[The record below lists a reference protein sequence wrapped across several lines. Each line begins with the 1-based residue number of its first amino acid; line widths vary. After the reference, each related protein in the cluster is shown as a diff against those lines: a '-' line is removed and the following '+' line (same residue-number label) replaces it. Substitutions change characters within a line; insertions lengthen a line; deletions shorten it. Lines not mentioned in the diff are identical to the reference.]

1 MFFKKKNLIIVLII
15 FTSLIPFKTS
25 IAQEKDNGAVLDNL
39 DNKETKQEVNANQK
53 TFFIFKEYVK
63 IDDSINDDVIAIAKK
78 IEINGSVK
86 GDVLAIAE
94 EIKINGDVM
103 GNVRII
109 SRNIHINSKI
119 KKNVNILGMDAQIS
133 GTAEIGGNI
142 LFSISKFSSN
152 GIIKGSLKGFA
163 QNFEIGN
170 LVEGDIDVTIA
181 KNGRVSLLPGTTIRG
196 NLFYSSPRE
205 AMVGENATV
214 LGQIN
219 HSRSSEKAGSKKINL
234 FNLFNKIIS
243 LFSLL
248 AVGLVLLSI
257 FKQSVRKMNEKV
269 LNESAKC
276 FLWGAL
282 FIIFIPIISILL
294 MLTIIGLPL
303 ALILLALY
311 AVILYVSQVLAGIAL
326 GRILFVKLKKPLS
339 DLGEMILG
347 MLLFTL
353 LVSLP
358 IIGAPLRILGIL
370 WGTGAIVI
378 FNF

>member
-1 MFFKKKNLIIVLII
+1 MFFSKKFFLISIVLVSISSFVI
-15 FTSLIPFKTS
+15 FKFGL
-25 IAQEKDNGAVLDNL
+25 AQEMSNTHALE
-39 DNKETKQEVNANQK
+39 NKEIPEELGVKKE
-53 TFFIFKEYVK
+53 TFFAFNEYVK

-103 GNVRII
+103 GDVRII
-109 SRNIHINSKI
+109 SRNVHINSKI

-142 LFSISKFSSN
+142 LFSINKFSSN

-163 QNFEIGN
+163 RNFEIGN

-181 KNGRVSLLPGTTIRG
+181 KNGSVSLLPGTTIRG

-205 AMVGENATV
+205 AIVGENATV

-234 FNLFNKIIS
+234 FNKIIS

-248 AVGLVLLSI
+248 AVGLVLLSL
-257 FKQSVRKMNEKV
+257 FKQSVRMMNEKL

-311 AVILYVSQVLAGIAL
+311 AVILYVSQVLTGIAL
-326 GRILFVKLKKPLS
+326 GRILFVKLKRPLS

-347 MLLFTL
+347 MLLFTI

-370 WGTGAIVI
+370 WGTGAIVL